1 MERDWKINTSDFEDG
16 ERGHEPRNMGR
27 NEKLRK
33 ARNVA
38 LEVGKGKK
46 RNFLLESLKEAQS
59 YRYLGFDPV
68 KPIQTSCLQNYK
80 RINLS
85 VFKSPSLRKFVTLAT
100 GN

>member
-46 RNFLLESLKEAQS
+46 I
-59 YRYLGFDPV
+59 DVP
-68 KPIQTSCLQNYK
+68 LQ
-80 RINLS
+80 
-85 VFKSPSLRKFVTLAT
+85 PPEGT
-100 GN
+100 G

>member
-85 VFKSPSLRKFVTLAT
+85 VFKSPSLW
-100 GN
+100 